1 MVKDELKSAI
11 FHIMN
16 MLYHSASATSV
27 LCDLGIV
34 VKLFCFRSH
43 QLKMN
48 SVIFVLMY
56 FS

>member
-1 MVKDELKSAI
+1 MVKDELESAI
-11 FHIMN
+11 FHIMS

-27 LCDLGIV
+27 LCDVGIV